1 MTRTISEAREALLV
15 AVMTEPGRSTRELAE
30 HLAQTRRQTLSD
42 LNALVKD
49 GRIER
54 WWDGLESRWF
64 PPW

>member
-1 MTRTISEAREALLV
+1 MTRTISEAREALVV
-15 AVMTEPGRSTRELAE
+15 AVVTEPGRSTRELAE
-30 HLAQTRRQTLSD
+30 HLAQTHRNTLTD
-42 LNALVKD
+42 LNALAKA

>member
-1 MTRTISEAREALLV
+1 MTRTISEAREVLIV
-15 AVMTEPGRSTRELAE
+15 AVMTMLGRSTRELAAE
-30 HLAQTRRQTLSD
+30 IGQTHRNTLTD

>member
-1 MTRTISEAREALLV
+1 MTRPISEAREALVV
-15 AVMTEPGRSTRELAE
+15 AVMTTPGRSTRELAAE
-30 HLAQTRRQTLSD
+30 IGQTYRNTLSD

-54 WWDGLESRWF
+54 WSDGLESRWF